1 VKKRQITIL
10 SVTGLGLVA
19 VGISAFVEVIPKVIF
34 NPSTSAPTGFYRVYE
49 VGELRRGDLVLAHVP
64 EHYRPL
70 VTERNYLSKDI
81 PLIKRVAALSGDY
94 VCYRSGADFING
106 IAVAVPLETDGM
118 GRPMPTWKGCRTLQ
132 NHEFFAVMTDV
143 NTSLDS
149 RYFGPLE
156 LSLVIGKLEPVWLM
170 DQSN

>member
-1 VKKRQITIL
+1 MKKKQITIL
-10 SVTGLGLVA
+10 LVAGFGLAA
-19 VGISAFVEVIPKVIF
+19 VGISAFVEVIPRVIF
-34 NPSTSAPTGFYRVYE
+34 NPSPSAPTGFYRVYE

-64 EHYRPL
+64 EPYRSL
-70 VTERNYLSKDI
+70 VVERSYLSKDI
-81 PLIKRVAALSGDY
+81 PLIKRIAALSGDH
-94 VCYRSGADFING
+94 VCYRNGADFINE

-118 GRPMPTWKGCRTLQ
+118 GRPMPIWKGCRTLQ
-132 NHEFFAVMTDV
+132 DHEFFTVMTDV

-156 LSLVIGKLEPVWLM
+156 LSLIIGKLEPVWLM